1 VAAHVNQ
8 QIRVAMQPVIL
19 VAEDDP
25 DLQSLLRHALESDG
39 YAVYIAADGQ
49 EALDQYDAL
58 SPDLLVLDIMMPR
71 LSGFEVLRE
80 LRGDD
85 ARRQDVPVLV
95 LTSRSG
101 EDDVLTGFELGVDDY
116 LTKPFVI
123 GELRARV
130 RALLARRG

>member
-1 VAAHVNQ
+1 
-8 QIRVAMQPVIL
+8 MQPVIL

-39 YAVYIAADGQ
+39 YAVHVAADGQ

-80 LRGDD
+80 LRGD
-85 ARRQDVPVLV
+85 AAHRQDVPVLV

-123 GELRARV
+123 SELRARV

>member
-1 VAAHVNQ
+1 
-8 QIRVAMQPVIL
+8 MQPIIL
-19 VAEDDP
+19 VAEDNQ

-39 YAVYIAADGQ
+39 YAVHVAADGQ
-49 EALDQYDAL
+49 QALDQYDAL

-80 LRGDD
+80 LRGD
-85 ARRQDVPVLV
+85 AAHRQDVPVLV

-116 LTKPFVI
+116 LTKPFVVS
-123 GELRARV
+123 ELRARV

>member
-1 VAAHVNQ
+1 
-8 QIRVAMQPVIL
+8 MQPVIL

-39 YAVYIAADGQ
+39 YAVHVAADGQ

-123 GELRARV
+123 SELRARV
-130 RALLARRG
+130 GALLARRG

>member
-1 VAAHVNQ
+1 
-8 QIRVAMQPVIL
+8 MQPIIL
-19 VAEDDP
+19 VAEDNQ

-39 YAVYIAADGQ
+39 YAVHVAADGQ
-49 EALDQYDAL
+49 QALDQYDAL

-80 LRGDD
+80 LRGD
-85 ARRQDVPVLV
+85 AAHRQDVPVLV

-123 GELRARV
+123 SELRARV